1 MKRRAYARG
10 LWTETTGCWQ
20 GSIRSGRLAIVALLW
35 LLGGIPS
42 AAAVVIDFEGLLD
55 GELVQT
61 QYAALGLTFGNATA
75 LTAGVSLNELENPP
89 HSGQNVVFDDGGP
102 MLISFATPVSSI
114 FGYFTYASRLL
125 FAAFD
130 SMNVPVGLTMS
141 LFSNNQSLSGEP
153 GSLPNELLGIS
164 FAGGISSIVIT
175 GDLSGGSFTL
185 DDLTFDRV
193 PGRPV
198 SEPTSLALLLALGL
212 VALRR
217 RRGARLPASPRIPG

>member
-1 MKRRAYARG
+1 MERHAYAKV
-10 LWTETTGCWQ
+10 LWIETTECWQ
-20 GSIRSGRLAIVALLW
+20 SAMRRGRLALVALLW
-35 LLGGIPS
+35 LLGGLPS

-55 GELVQT
+55 GGLVDT

-75 LTAGVSLNELENPP
+75 LTAGVSLNEFENPP
-89 HSGQNVVFDDGGP
+89 HSGQNVVFDDGGS
-102 MLISFATPVSSI
+102 MLISFATPVTGVS
-114 FGYFTYASRLL
+114 GYFTYASRLL

-130 SMNVPVGLTMS
+130 SMNAPVGLTMS
-141 LFSNNQSLSGEP
+141 MFSNNQSLSGEP

-175 GDLSGGSFTL
+175 GDLFGGSFTL

-193 PGRPV
+193 PSRAV

-217 RRGARLPASPRIPG
+217 RRGVRLLASPRSHS